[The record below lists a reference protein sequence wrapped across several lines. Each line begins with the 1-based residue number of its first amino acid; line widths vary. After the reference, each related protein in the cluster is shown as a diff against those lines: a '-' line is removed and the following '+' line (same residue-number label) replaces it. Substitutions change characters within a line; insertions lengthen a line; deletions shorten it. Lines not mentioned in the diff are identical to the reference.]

1 MGLICCKGC
10 LCITVPHPIPEYV
23 YLLHP
28 IPPLM
33 SCVYIMTD
41 IDSWRRL
48 EEQRA
53 QSERPASPDDVSMT
67 QSSLVHEGGGG
78 TGTTQ
83 APDQGE
89 TNPSLLTGGGMRTI
103 TSKEKSST
111 TAAPYQKHVKSIP
124 GYGLVGYMPL
134 RGDFDT
140 EYDQDAEQ
148 ILADLE
154 FSDSDEP
161 SERQLKLDVIDI
173 YNKRLDERQRRKD
186 FVVDRRL
193 LDYKRIQMEERRRP
207 HDERELVARMR
218 VLARFH
224 SREEH
229 DALVENV
236 IVAKRLRSEIENLQC
251 YRKLGMKNL
260 SEVAAYVDEKERKS
274 EMLRGGRVGDG
285 TAAFEGGDGNSGW
298 SNICSGMSSSGI
310 SKRHRP
316 WSTQIEGWGGSD
328 TDTDKN
334 SAPGEEFLSGKEKE
348 LCAALGLLPRQY
360 LVIKAAIVKESAA
373 QGFVDRESA
382 RRLVRL
388 DVKQVDSAFD
398 FFVSCGWITSGPP
411 DTNQDENGDRSE
423 TVRTTPM
430 DTL

>member
-1 MGLICCKGC
+1 MYISIPHLIPVHV
-10 LCITVPHPIPEYV
+10 CI
-23 YLLHP
+23 YLLHT
-28 IPPLM
+28 LM
-33 SCVYIMTD
+33 YCVYILTD
-41 IDSWRRL
+41 IDNWRK
-48 EEQRA
+48 QRA

-67 QSSLVHEGGGG
+67 QSSLVDEGGEEEGG
-78 TGTTQ
+78 TGATQ

-89 TNPSLLTGGGMRTI
+89 TNPSFLAGGGMRMAAN
-103 TSKEKSST
+103 KEKDNT
-111 TAAPYQKHVKSIP
+111 TSAAASYQRNVKSIP

-161 SERQLKLDVIDI
+161 SERQLKLDVIAI

-186 FVVDRRL
+186 FVVDRNL
-193 LDYKRIQMEERRRP
+193 LEYKRIQMEDRRRP
-207 HDERELVARMR
+207 HDEREIIARMR

-224 SREEH
+224 SQEEH

-236 IVAKRLRSEIENLQC
+236 ITTKRLRCEIEKLQG
-251 YRKLGMKNL
+251 YQKLGMKNL
-260 SEVAAYVDEKERKS
+260 SEVAAYVDEKERKG
-274 EMLRGGRVGDG
+274 EMLRGGRVDG
-285 TAAFEGGDGNSGW
+285 AVAFRGDGNSGW
-298 SNICSGMSSSGI
+298 SSISSGVGSSVI

-316 WSTQIEGWGGSD
+316 WGSQIEGWGSSD
-328 TDTDKN
+328 T
-334 SAPGEEFLSGKEKE
+334 AAQGEELLSGKEKE

-360 LVIKAAIVKESAA
+360 LVTKAAIVKESAA

-398 FFVSCGWITSGPP
+398 FFVSCGWISSGPP
-411 DTNQDENGDRSE
+411 DTSQNENGDKPE
-423 TVRTTPM
+423 TVRTAPM
-430 DTL
+430 DIL